1 MWTVYVLC
9 IIFSVC
15 ISFIFFFFSFTPFYL
30 SDFIPFLS
38 LSLLAR
44 YIYVHTLYRPDPYA
58 FPSLPII
65 FFHGFLFN
73 RQSTSRYGLM
83 AMILHSRSTSRGRV
97 IRRQI
102 RSDARVDNF
111 GLGWRR
117 WVVQSTVDN
126 PIKRA
131 AKNIRTNS
139 RMCTRFEFFPRFA
152 IFHFSAEGVLLFFSL
167 SLSFTSSNL
176 SISCSVVSCCPFFP
190 SSLSLFFIRERI
202 FRFLV
207 VVVVVAFYCLLD
219 FWFVGFLG
227 RVKNARKKLNRW
239 VHASDMLQQLI
250 EWWDAVGNEQ
260 LWMPDNCYKTWVIIW
275 SDKKGRSCLQ
285 GIRELKITFIRKES
299 FVVGEKIT
307 ICIYTY
313 IETLIR
319 V

>member
-1 MWTVYVLC
+1 MSLMWTVYVLC

-167 SLSFTSSNL
+167 SLSRLRRRTFPFPARSFPAVHSCHHHYHYSS
-176 SISCSVVSCCPFFP
+176 SASEFFA
-190 SSLSLFFIRERI
+190 SF
-202 FRFLV
+202 V

-285 GIRELKITFIRKES
+285 GIRELKIMFIRK
-299 FVVGEKIT
+299 FR
-307 ICIYTY
+307 CW
-313 IETLIR
+313 
-319 V
+319 

>member
-1 MWTVYVLC
+1 MSLMWTVYVLC

-176 SISCSVVSCCPFFP
+176 SISCSVVSCRPFLP

-202 FRFLV
+202 FRFL

-275 SDKKGRSCLQ
+275 SDKKGRSCL
-285 GIRELKITFIRKES
+285 
-299 FVVGEKIT
+299 
-307 ICIYTY
+307 
-313 IETLIR
+313 
-319 V
+319 

>member
-1 MWTVYVLC
+1 MYYVLY
-9 IIFSVC
+9 FRYVYRL
-15 ISFIFFFFSFTPFYL
+15 FFFFFSFTPFYL

-176 SISCSVVSCCPFFP
+176 SISCSVVSCRPFLP

-202 FRFLV
+202 FRFLCCCCCCC
-207 VVVVVAFYCLLD
+207 FLL
-219 FWFVGFLG
+219 FVGFL
-227 RVKNARKKLNRW
+227 VRW
-239 VHASDMLQQLI
+239 FSRQSQKCAQ
-250 EWWDAVGNEQ
+250 EA
-260 LWMPDNCYKTWVIIW
+260 K
-275 SDKKGRSCLQ
+275 
-285 GIRELKITFIRKES
+285 
-299 FVVGEKIT
+299 
-307 ICIYTY
+307 
-313 IETLIR
+313 
-319 V
+319 

>member
-1 MWTVYVLC
+1 MYYVLY
-9 IIFSVC
+9 FRYVYRL
-15 ISFIFFFFSFTPFYL
+15 FFFFFSFTPFYL

-176 SISCSVVSCCPFFP
+176 SISCSVVSCRPFLP

-202 FRFLV
+202 FRFL

-285 GIRELKITFIRKES
+285 GIRELKITFIRK
-299 FVVGEKIT
+299 FR
-307 ICIYTY
+307 CW
-313 IETLIR
+313 
-319 V
+319 

>member
-1 MWTVYVLC
+1 MHARIHTEPKPVVMRSLLYILYYSCILTVRTKFSRVLRHYLSLFFPPS
-9 IIFSVC
+9 FSSISGHKLVPDVDGVC
-15 ISFIFFFFSFTPFYL
+15 IMYYIFGMYIVYFFFFSFTPFYL

-167 SLSFTSSNL
+167 SLSL
-176 SISCSVVSCCPFFP
+176 VYVVEPFHF
-190 SSLSLFFIRERI
+190 LLG
-202 FRFLV
+202 RFLPSIL
-207 VVVVVAFYCLLD
+207 AIIIIIILHPRANFSLPCCCCCCCFLL
-219 FWFVGFLG
+219 FVGFL
-227 RVKNARKKLNRW
+227 VRW
-239 VHASDMLQQLI
+239 FSRQSQKCAQ
-250 EWWDAVGNEQ
+250 EA
-260 LWMPDNCYKTWVIIW
+260 K
-275 SDKKGRSCLQ
+275 
-285 GIRELKITFIRKES
+285 
-299 FVVGEKIT
+299 
-307 ICIYTY
+307 
-313 IETLIR
+313 
-319 V
+319 